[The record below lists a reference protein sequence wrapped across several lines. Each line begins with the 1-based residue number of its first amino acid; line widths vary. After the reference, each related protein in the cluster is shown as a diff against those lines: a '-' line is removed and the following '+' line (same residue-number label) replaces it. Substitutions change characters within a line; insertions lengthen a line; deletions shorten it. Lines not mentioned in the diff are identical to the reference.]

1 MAHRIGRAERGRAMR
16 TAAIAA
22 VAALALAGCVA
33 RPSTQT
39 TLPAVPFEAEPFSVS
54 HDVRFAPQTVALRA
68 GESVEL
74 AGFVNAFGVEP
85 GDTVVVSGAGLL
97 SAERRQLIA
106 QELAAYGYPDI
117 RFDHDGPVGD
127 RIRVTLERTTYMPT
141 SCTREGVIGTPN
153 DVILLPQR
161 CANDLNLARMVVDQR
176 DLIEGRDLGPAPAST
191 AVRAIGRYRAD
202 QVRELRIE
210 KASEQ

>member
-1 MAHRIGRAERGRAMR
+1 M
-16 TAAIAA
+16 
-22 VAALALAGCVA
+22 
-33 RPSTQT
+33 
-39 TLPAVPFEAEPFSVS
+39 
-54 HDVRFAPQTVALRA
+54 RFAPQTVALRA

-85 GDTVVVSGAGLL
+85 GDTVVVSGAGQL

-127 RIRVTLERTTYMPT
+127 RVRVTLERTTYMPT
-141 SCTREGVIGTPN
+141 ACTREGVVGTPN
-153 DVILLPQR
+153 DVVLLPHR

-176 DLIEGRDLGPAPAST
+176 DLVEGRRLGPAPAST
-191 AVRAIGRYRAD
+191 AVRAVGRYRTD

-210 KASEQ
+210 RASEQ